1 MKRFLNFTLFTT
13 IIAGLPFLVSAQKKT
28 EYLASNGKTYHIG
41 DTVILNRGSS
51 PMGNFMYVQ
60 FGGWGKVFTHD
71 ASKGVEQDDLGR
83 AYAGVGAVI
92 KKIRNEKYRGVD
104 RIVFT
109 VGLGT
114 ITNCDMFIEDA
125 IATCEIKDCKG
136 KAETAPTTAPATAT
150 VSTADELAKYKKLLD
165 QGAIS
170 KAEYE
175 AMKKETIRSLN
186 KLK

>member
-1 MKRFLNFTLFTT
+1 MKQFFNQTLF
-13 IIAGLPFLVSAQKKT
+13 IALLASIPMLVSAQKKT
-28 EYLASNGKTYHIG
+28 EYLASNGKTYRIG

-60 FGGWGKVFTHD
+60 FGGWGKLLTHD
-71 ASKGVEQDDLGR
+71 SGKGVEQDDLGR

-92 KKIRNEKYRGVD
+92 KKIRNEKFRGID

-136 KAETAPTTAPATAT
+136 KADQGVNTGTQI
-150 VSTADELAKYKKLLD
+150 SNADELAKYKKLLD

-170 KAEYE
+170 KADYE
-175 AMKKETIRSLN
+175 AMKK
-186 KLK
+186 KLLGL